1 VKVYNARSMAND
13 NWNVQENF
21 QQATRRRQTRIWRNE
36 QELYFLQHTNAAD
49 LERVR
54 AFQQQHAARL
64 IQRAWRS
71 TTQSVSTLKGKKAEI
86 RDPSARVFTFD
97 PFGLASGTQWSHDR
111 GGRGDSLRPLS
122 PFLSKEELHPAK
134 LPAVIAGDEA
144 FASRRKA
151 IQERYVESFKSARV
165 VIH

>member
-97 PFGLASGTQWSHDR
+97 PSRPGRQGGFTASSVTFSEQGGT
-111 GGRGDSLRPLS
+111 S
-122 PFLSKEELHPAK
+122 PGQTS
-134 LPAVIAGDEA
+134 GCNC
-144 FASRRKA
+144 RR
-151 IQERYVESFKSARV
+151 
-165 VIH
+165 